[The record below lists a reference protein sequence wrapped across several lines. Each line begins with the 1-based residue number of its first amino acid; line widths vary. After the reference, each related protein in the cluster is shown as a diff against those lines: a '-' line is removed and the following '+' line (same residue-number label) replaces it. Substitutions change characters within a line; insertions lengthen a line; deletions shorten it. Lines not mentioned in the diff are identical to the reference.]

1 MEAII
6 MPVVVLGIT
15 GILMGLFLAFASKKF
30 EVEVDPK
37 VEAIMAILP
46 GVNCGGCGYPGCT
59 GYAVGI
65 VEEGVSMTLCAPG
78 GPKVAQAIGDIMG
91 VAVEMP
97 VKKKPE
103 KKKPAPKPA
112 VPSSAPAITAPK
124 EFIEKNKKS
133 LNSFKEAFDAKDEAK
148 MAKLEE
154 LAKKVKKDEL
164 LKYYEEIKAG
174 MIVPDPNA
182 PAANGAT
189 VPSITAPKEFIEK
202 NKKSLNSF
210 KEAFDA
216 KDEAKMTKL
225 EELAKKVKKDEL
237 LKYYEEIK
245 KGLAVPDPAT
255 MGVAAAAV
263 EMISATKEFIEKNK
277 KSLNSFKE
285 AFDAK
290 DEEKMTKL
298 EELAKKV
305 KKDDLVKYYQEIK
318 AGKAVPDPTTMADT
332 APVEVKATEKK
343 KEEIKETKALV
354 SDKEKE
360 EQAAN
365 YCSVLGD
372 GLCVPEHN
380 EEIVKSGALDEIL
393 EQPKVEP
400 KKELSPEEKAK
411 EAEAANYCSVLGD
424 GLCVP
429 EHNEEIAK
437 SLEEVK

>member
-1 MEAII
+1 MEAIM
-6 MPVVVLGIT
+6 MPVVIMGIT

-59 GYAVGI
+59 GYAIGV
-65 VEEGVSMTLCAPG
+65 VEEGISMTLCAPG

-112 VPSSAPAITAPK
+112 VPSSAPAITASK

-133 LNSFKEAFDAKDEAK
+133 LNSYKEAFDAKDE
-148 MAKLEE
+148 E
-154 LAKKVKKDEL
+154 
-164 LKYYEEIKAG
+164 
-174 MIVPDPNA
+174 
-182 PAANGAT
+182 
-189 VPSITAPKEFIEK
+189 
-202 NKKSLNSF
+202 
-210 KEAFDA
+210 
-216 KDEAKMTKL
+216 KMTKL

-237 LKYYEEIK
+237 LKYYDEIK
-245 KGLAVPDPAT
+245 AGMIVPDPNAP
-255 MGVAAAAV
+255 AASGAALPS
-263 EMISATKEFIEKNK
+263 ITASKEFIEKNK

-305 KKDDLVKYYQEIK
+305 KKDELLKYYEEIKKGLAVPDPATMGAAPIIEMISATKEFIEKNKKSLNSYKEAFDAKDEEKMTKLEELAKKVKKDELIKFYEEIK
-318 AGKAVPDPTTMADT
+318 AGKAVPDPATMPALSP
-332 APVEVKATEKK
+332 AVEKNVEEKK
-343 KEEIKETKALV
+343 EKVIV
-354 SDKEKE
+354 SEKEKE

-372 GLCVPEHN
+372 GLCVPEQN
-380 EEIVKSGALDEIL
+380 EEIIKSGALDEIL
-393 EQPKVEP
+393 EQPKVE
-400 KKELSPEEKAK
+400 KKELSPEERAKAD
-411 EAEAANYCSVLGD
+411 EAANYCSVLGD

-437 SLEEVK
+437 VLNEEVK